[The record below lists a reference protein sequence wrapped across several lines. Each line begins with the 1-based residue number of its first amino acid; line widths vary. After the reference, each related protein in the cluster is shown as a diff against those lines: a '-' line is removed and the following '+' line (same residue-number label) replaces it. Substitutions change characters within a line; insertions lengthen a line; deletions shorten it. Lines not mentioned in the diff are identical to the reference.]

1 MTQSLVEPSQAPVIP
16 SGGAP
21 PTGASPRFELSP
33 SFDFLREDVMRN
45 PYPLYHQLQQ
55 EAPVFWS
62 EQMDAWV
69 ITRHDDV
76 DGALKNPGLFS
87 SARIHKIL
95 YGYADRR
102 IRGLPLESILRPMVR
117 RLAAIKMR
125 GFVEMGTRFMWQNDP
140 PEHTRLRKL
149 MHQGFTASLVTKMR
163 PLIAERAHALVD
175 KFCTRGSADFMAD
188 FAVPFPAQVVA
199 DIFGVSEDWEM
210 LHHWEIDL
218 KLFLGARRGSAKD
231 ASTAALRS
239 VAEMRKYFISKIKER
254 RAKPGDDL
262 ISRLAAAEED
272 GFYLDDRELCAN
284 MMVTLGAAQIT
295 TQDMLGNGLHALL
308 RHPEQLDYL
317 RNNRQHLLRGI
328 DEIIRYDG
336 PVQLTNRVLT
346 ADHELRGK
354 TLRKGQMVYL
364 IRGAANRDPE
374 RFPDPDRFDLRR
386 NTQGHVAFG
395 SGIHYCIGAALA
407 RAEGQLAFAA
417 VFDRMPGIALD
428 PAKEVK
434 WRADN
439 LQFRGMA
446 LLPVVFQP
454 TPVRTAE
461 EKVAT
466 SVVAAAAAKASVAD
480 DEATS

>member
-1 MTQSLVEPSQAPVIP
+1 MAAA
-16 SGGAP
+16 AP
-21 PTGASPRFELSP
+21 PAPRRFELTP
-33 SFDFLREDVMRN
+33 DFDFLREDVMRD
-45 PYPLYHQLQQ
+45 PYPLYRQLQE

-62 EQMDAWV
+62 QQMDAWV
-69 ITRHDDV
+69 ITRHEDV

-102 IRGLPLESILRPMVR
+102 IRGMWLAPLLRPLVR
-117 RLAAIKMR
+117 RLAKLKMR

-149 MHQGFTASLVTKMR
+149 MHQGFTAQLVTQLR
-163 PLIAERAHALVD
+163 PLIDERAQALID
-175 KFCTRGSADFMAD
+175 KFCDRGHADFMAD

-199 DIFGVSEDWEM
+199 DIFGVSEDWEQ
-210 LHHWEIDL
+210 LHHWENDL

-239 VAEMRKYFISKIKER
+239 VAEMRKYFTAKIQER
-254 RAKPGDDL
+254 RKQPGEDL

-308 RHPEQLDYL
+308 RHPEQLEIL
-317 RNNRQHLLRGI
+317 RGNREQLLRGI

-346 ADHELRGK
+346 ADHTLRGK
-354 TLRKGQMVYL
+354 LLRRGQMVYL
-364 IRGAANRDPE
+364 IRGAANRDPH
-374 RFPDPDRFDLRR
+374 RFPDPDRFDVRR

-407 RAEGQLAFAA
+407 RAEGQLAFGA
-417 VFDRMPGIALD
+417 VFDRLPGLRLD
-428 PAKEVK
+428 EGKPVQ

-439 LQFRGMA
+439 LQFRGLA
-446 LLPVVFQP
+446 TLPVVFEP
-454 TPVRTAE
+454 TAPRPS
-461 EKVAT
+461 KV
-466 SVVAAAAAKASVAD
+466 S
-480 DEATS
+480 